1 MRILA
6 VVLVASIVSIFG
18 AAELS
23 SAGNEGHGPLG
34 DTAIIAGSVDCF
46 PNPGGAILSLNTN
59 MGGAIVGVPSS
70 PQFGFSISGQ
80 RTGTCAEAIASLA
93 GQLPS
98 PLCSEGPPP
107 FGGEGFALVCS
118 GRARSVVAAIGE
130 FAKKV
135 ISP

>member
-6 VVLVASIVSIFG
+6 FAFVASIVFG
-18 AAELS
+18 VAVAEVA
-23 SAGNEGHGPLG
+23 SAGNEDNGPPG

-46 PNPGGAILSLNTN
+46 ANAGGAILSLNTN
-59 MGGAIVGVPSS
+59 LGGAIVGVPSS

-80 RTGTCAEAIASLA
+80 RTGTCAEAIAALA

-135 ISP
+135 SSP